1 MLPQRLAGLGASL
14 LRPTERVCASVWR
27 TGPSRSPCAWS
38 VRGSP
43 NLTGGRRTGREA
55 TQACAAPTRVPR
67 AHSGDAGSPE
77 LHLPRTAA
85 HTQVG
90 LSSRVLALPRWLSG
104 APVGGRGQCRSLR
117 SELTSRGARTTVAWF
132 TEQPSDSWH
141 SYTYNSNRE
150 PPPQG
155 RPSPGSDFTRLPPKG
170 LPVPSVDLGPGALR
184 EADGSAQERSVGQ
197 APASGSTLWLGGWR

>member
-27 TGPSRSPCAWS
+27 TGPSHSPCAWS

-55 TQACAAPTRVPR
+55 TQARAAPTRVPR

-104 APVGGRGQCRSLR
+104 APVGGRGRCRSLR

-150 PPPQG
+150 PPRRAGPPQVQT
-155 RPSPGSDFTRLPPKG
+155 SPDFLPRGSQSPAWTWG
-170 LPVPSVDLGPGALR
+170 QVPCGKLMGVPR
-184 EADGSAQERSVGQ
+184 RGQ
-197 APASGSTLWLGGWR
+197 

>member
-150 PPPQG
+150 PPHAGQALPRFRLHQTSSQG
-155 RPSPGSDFTRLPPKG
+155 APSPQR
-170 LPVPSVDLGPGALR
+170 GPGAR
-184 EADGSAQERSVGQ
+184 CPAGS
-197 APASGSTLWLGGWR
+197 

>member
-55 TQACAAPTRVPR
+55 TQARAAPTRVPR
-67 AHSGDAGSPE
+67 AHSRDAESPE
-77 LHLPRTAA
+77 LRLPRTAA

-104 APVGGRGQCRSLR
+104 APGGEGGAGGVGASDLSSLLEEPGPLWPGLQSSQVTAGTATRRAATGSPSVGQPLPGLR
-117 SELTSRGARTTVAWF
+117 LHQTSSQGA
-132 TEQPSDSWH
+132 
-141 SYTYNSNRE
+141 
-150 PPPQG
+150 
-155 RPSPGSDFTRLPPKG
+155 PSPQR
-170 LPVPSVDLGPGALR
+170 GPGAR
-184 EADGSAQERSVGQ
+184 CPAGS
-197 APASGSTLWLGGWR
+197 